1 MLFRSRR
8 AVRKQ
13 THPEAFRSQ
22 EKVDAALNRA
32 VALANLSPEQV
43 QAIGELGDRYRDRS
57 DTLVDRSIE
66 RMDSS
71 DSAVRTLFNG
81 RPGANPSPAN
91 FEAVTAGERAK
102 TDATYDREELNAR
115 TLRQLR
121 ATLTPE
127 QAAAAKLN

>member
-1 MLFRSRR
+1 MASTSKSTSSSADCAAGTSWR
-8 AVRKQ
+8 A
-13 THPEAFRSQ
+13 TS
-22 EKVDAALNRA
+22 
-32 VALANLSPEQV
+32 
-43 QAIGELGDRYRDRS
+43 
-57 DTLVDRSIE
+57 
-66 RMDSS
+66 DSS

-81 RPGANPSPAN
+81 RPGANPSTAN